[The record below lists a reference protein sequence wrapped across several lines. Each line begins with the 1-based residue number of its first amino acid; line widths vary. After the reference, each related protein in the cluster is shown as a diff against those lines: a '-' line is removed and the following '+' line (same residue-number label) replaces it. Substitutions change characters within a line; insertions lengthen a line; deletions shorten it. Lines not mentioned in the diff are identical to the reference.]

1 MKSDFT
7 EIEDIILNNKIF
19 STHFSCDLEKCKGA
33 CCTMQ
38 SEFGAPIYG
47 KEIDTIEEILQKVI
61 KLSPPKS
68 RKIIEEKGFWEEK
81 KGQLLLMSA
90 DKRDCVFV
98 YYEND
103 IARCSFEKLY
113 FLEEID
119 FRKPISCHLFPIRI
133 SEFGGPV
140 LRFEKYR
147 DCEPALKKG
156 SETNTSVAE
165 FCNEALER
173 AFGQSFVDKLSKD
186 KIEL

>member
-38 SEFGAPIYG
+38 SEFGAPVYG
-47 KEIDTIEEILQKVI
+47 NEIDAIEEIQEKVI
-61 KLSPPKS
+61 KLLPPKS
-68 RKIIEEKGFWEEK
+68 KKIIEENGFWEEK
-81 KGQLLLMSA
+81 EGKLLLKSV
-90 DKRDCVFV
+90 DNRDCVFV

-103 IARCSFEKLY
+103 IAKCTFEKLY
-113 FLEEID
+113 FKKEIN
-119 FRKPISCHLFPIRI
+119 FRKPLSCHLFPIRI

-147 DCEPALKKG
+147 DCEPALEKG
-156 SETNTSVAE
+156 KETNTSVAE
-165 FCNEALER
+165 FCSDALLR
-173 AFGQSFVDKLSKD
+173 AFGQSFVDKLFKE
-186 KIEL
+186 KIEI

>member
-38 SEFGAPIYG
+38 SEYGAPVLE
-47 KEIDTIEEILQKVI
+47 KEIEAIEKIKGKVEEIL
-61 KLSPPKS
+61 PPKS
-68 RKIIEEKGFWEEK
+68 KKIIEKDGFWEEK
-81 KGQLLLMSA
+81 DGQLLLSSV

-103 IARCSFEKLY
+103 IAKCAFEKLY
-113 FLEEID
+113 FQNKID
-119 FRKPISCHLFPIRI
+119 FRKPISCHLFPIRV
-133 SEFGGPV
+133 SEFGGQV

-156 SETNTSVAE
+156 RESNTSVAE
-165 FCNEALER
+165 FCSEALER

-186 KIEL
+186 KSEL

>member
-38 SEFGAPIYG
+38 SEYGAPVYG
-47 KEIDTIEEILQKVI
+47 REIDAIEEIQDKVKEI
-61 KLSPPKS
+61 LPPKS
-68 RKIIEEKGFWEEK
+68 RKLIEKDGFWEEK
-81 KGQLLLMSA
+81 EGQLLLKSVN
-90 DKRDCVFV
+90 KRDCVFV
-98 YYEND
+98 IYEND
-103 IARCSFEKLY
+103 IAKCAFEKLY
-113 FLEEID
+113 FQEEID

-147 DCEPALKKG
+147 DCEPALEKGKK
-156 SETNTSVAE
+156 TKTSVAE
-165 FCNEALER
+165 FCSEALAR
-173 AFGQSFVDKLSKD
+173 AFGQSFVDKLFKEI
-186 KIEL
+186 IEL